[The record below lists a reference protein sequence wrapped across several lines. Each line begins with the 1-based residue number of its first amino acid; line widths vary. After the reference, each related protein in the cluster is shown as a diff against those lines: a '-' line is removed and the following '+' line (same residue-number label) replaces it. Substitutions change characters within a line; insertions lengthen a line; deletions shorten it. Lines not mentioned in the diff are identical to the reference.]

1 MTCSS
6 PISWDDLAAYWAG
19 DLAPEAVDR
28 VEEHLIG
35 CGTCSAESARAFAV
49 VDALRVHIPPVV
61 SRAALAN
68 LRARG
73 MRIVEN
79 AFKPDERQEALFAP
93 ETDLLIHRL
102 AGFDLLQVT
111 RVQVTLRAEST
122 GDVLFE
128 DPDAPFDPREGV
140 LIACQRHYSVM
151 PHDTVFEI
159 RAIEKSGAERTARY
173 LIPHVFQ
180 G

>member
-1 MTCSS
+1 
-6 PISWDDLAAYWAG
+6 
-19 DLAPEAVDR
+19 
-28 VEEHLIG
+28 
-35 CGTCSAESARAFAV
+35 
-49 VDALRVHIPPVV
+49 
-61 SRAALAN
+61 
-68 LRARG
+68 

-79 AFKPDERQEALFAP
+79 AFTPDERQEAVFAP
-93 ETDLLIHRL
+93 ATDLLIHRL
-102 AGFDLLQVT
+102 AGLDLSRVT

-151 PHDTVFEI
+151 PHDTVFEL
-159 RAIEKSGAERTARY
+159 RAIETSGVERTARY